1 MIRTVTMTLA
11 VLALSILCTGC
22 MSRMIGEGMG
32 VARGASGKVVTNA
45 MAPDLTVYKAMRVEP
60 ISVAPDLDVPAE
72 MPRLIQTDLTA
83 VAAARGLA
91 PEGQPALKLSG
102 EIVHY
107 EPSSTV
113 DTAIG
118 PLAEVIVR
126 ARLIN
131 AQSGNVVA
139 RANLVGR
146 SKATT
151 SSSPKD
157 LSAGVG
163 KALDKWLK
171 EGGLKKAK
179 ENENE

>member
-1 MIRTVTMTLA
+1 
-11 VLALSILCTGC
+11 
-22 MSRMIGEGMG
+22 MG
-32 VARGASGKVVTNA
+32 VARGASGKLVTVA
-45 MAPDLTVYKAMRVEP
+45 MVPDLTAYKGIRVER
-60 ISVAPDLDVPAE
+60 IAVAADLDVPAE
-72 MPRLIQTDLTA
+72 MPDLIRTDLTA
-83 VAAARGLA
+83 VAAGRGLT
-91 PEGQPALKLSG
+91 PDGQPALTLSG

-107 EPSSTV
+107 ETAGTV

-126 ARLIN
+126 AKLVN
-131 AQSGNVVA
+131 AQRGNVVA
-139 RANLVGR
+139 LANLVGR
-146 SKATT
+146 SKATV

-179 ENENE
+179 ENEKE

>member
-1 MIRTVTMTLA
+1 MTRTVTMMLA

-22 MSRMIGEGMG
+22 TSRLIGEGMG
-32 VARGASGKVVTNA
+32 AARGASGKLVTVA
-45 MAPDLTVYKAMRVEP
+45 MAPDLSPYKGIRVER
-60 ISVAPDLDVPAE
+60 ISVAPDLAVPAD
-72 MPRLIQTDLTA
+72 MPGLIQTDMTA
-83 VAAARGLA
+83 VAAGRGLT
-91 PEGQPALKLSG
+91 PEGQPALTLSG

-107 EPSSTV
+107 ETAGTV

-126 ARLIN
+126 AKLVN
-131 AQSGNVVA
+131 AQSGSVVA
-139 RANLVGR
+139 LANLVGR
-146 SKATT
+146 SKATM

-171 EGGLKKAK
+171 EGGLKKASEK
-179 ENENE
+179 E